1 MQSDCTCSSI
11 NLTFK
16 NYFLAML
23 HPLLDMHLHCLLFSS
38 YYISS
43 ALVATWQSSLSLINE
58 LKRYISERKYRRRKK
73 KKEAKELCL
82 QNTCCI
88 SWTMPN
94 SICCPSTSILVPLH
108 NWHNLVRTLQ
118 VGQSGEP
125 RAADLEYIFSYKCKN
140 FLLSK
145 QYYFGLLF

>member
-23 HPLLDMHLHCLLFSS
+23 PPLLDMHLHCLLFSS

-43 ALVATWQSSLSLINE
+43 ALVATWQSSLSLMSSKDTFQEEDIE
-58 LKRYISERKYRRRKK
+58 EEK
-73 KKEAKELCL
+73 KKEANELCL

-88 SWTMPN
+88 SWTMPD
-94 SICCPSTSILVPLH
+94 SICCSSTSILVPLH

-125 RAADLEYIFSYKCKN
+125 RAAGLEHIFSYKCKN
-140 FLLSK
+140 FLIK
-145 QYYFGLLF
+145 TILFWFSFLN